1 MFRHIQTWTIALI
14 GRFGNGDVKEDVTFF
29 SFFQLFRNCL
39 SLFNMGKAEEQSR
52 VKISMNG
59 VKVLCSRPRE
69 NLKFGHLTLLLCR
82 GQQRRSI
89 PSAGTGAQMTK
100 KKEKKKKRKKQKT
113 EHKRTPIKTNP
124 K

>member
-82 GQQRRSI
+82 GQQRRPI

-100 KKEKKKKRKKQKT
+100 KKYIKKKKETKDRTQKN
-113 EHKRTPIKTNP
+113 TN
-124 K
+124 KD